1 LGAAASLLFS
11 PMLNDRRNLALAPMA
26 ILAVV
31 CTTLGL
37 AWVVEPVFAPTS
49 WPARLGLVIG
59 GAALVLGTIRL
70 ALVQSRSAA
79 LAAERYIDRLCDLDS
94 TSVQEE
100 NALDI
105 APVRKEDTHWR
116 ELSQKVRKRM
126 AEFARQA
133 DEIEMARAGV
143 EVRFRR
149 IAAERDQLREIL
161 SNLADPV
168 LAIDPF
174 GEVVLTN
181 ASAERLFDI
190 HSNDESHPVFK
201 QIERCQDLVNI
212 LTETRKRRTCTHRT
226 GELAVASPDGKEHF
240 YRVTCRTLNTLQQAA
255 GGERGAVAVL
265 TDISNLKAI
274 QKRNAEFVSSVSHEM
289 KTPLSSIRAYVE
301 LLVDGEAEDDATREE
316 FLRVINNQ
324 ADRLQRLID
333 NLLNLARIEAGVVAV
348 NKSAQSLNERLAEAV
363 RVLEPTADQKKIR
376 LTTEFSELY
385 LGVLGDRD
393 MLLQAAINLISNALK
408 YTHVG
413 GSVKVASR
421 LSDKEVVFEVE
432 DTGVGLSPEDCQRVF
447 EKFYRVK
454 KDREMA
460 QGTGLGLALVKH
472 IVEDVHGGRVEVTSE
487 LGKGS
492 TFRVILP
499 GLAQMNA

>member
-1 LGAAASLLFS
+1 MYERRLTALL
-11 PMLNDRRNLALAPMA
+11 PMA
-26 ILAVV
+26 FLAVA

-37 AWVVEPVFAPTS
+37 AWVIEPAIAPS
-49 WPARLGLVIG
+49 IWPARLGMVLG
-59 GAALVLGTIRL
+59 GAALLLATVRL
-70 ALVQSRSAA
+70 AMAQSQSAA
-79 LAAERYIDRLCDLDS
+79 QAAERYINRLCELDS
-94 TSVQEE
+94 TLVQEE
-100 NALDI
+100 NSLDL
-105 APVRKEDTHWR
+105 APCRKEDAQWR
-116 ELSQKVRKRM
+116 DLAQKVRKRM

-149 IAAERDQLREIL
+149 LAAERDQLREIL
-161 SNLADPV
+161 MNLADPV
-168 LAIDPF
+168 LAIDAF
-174 GEVVLTN
+174 GHVVLANT
-181 ASAERLFDI
+181 SAERVLDL
-190 HSNDESHPVFK
+190 HTGDEETHPILE
-201 QIERCQDLVNI
+201 QLARCQQLVG
-212 LTETRKRRTCTHRT
+212 LMTETRRRKTCAPRT
-226 GELAVASPDGKEHF
+226 GELALANGDGKERF
-240 YRVTCRTLNTLQQAA
+240 FRVNGRTLTSQQHAV

-274 QKRNAEFVSSVSHEM
+274 QKRNAEFVSAVSHEM

-316 FLRVINNQ
+316 FLGVINSQ

-363 RVLEPTADQKKIR
+363 RVLEPTAEQKRIE

-408 YTHVG
+408 YTHQG
-413 GSVKVASR
+413 GRVVVRSR
-421 LSDKEVVFEVE
+421 LHDKEVQFEVE

-472 IVEDVHGGRVEVTSE
+472 IVEDVHGGRIEVNSE
-487 LGKGS
+487 VAKGS
-492 TFRVILP
+492 TFRVTLP
-499 GLAQMNA
+499 SLGQLNA

>member
-1 LGAAASLLFS
+1 MYERRLTALL
-11 PMLNDRRNLALAPMA
+11 PMA
-26 ILAVV
+26 LLAVA

-37 AWVVEPVFAPTS
+37 AWVVEPLFAPTS
-49 WPARLGLVIG
+49 WPIRLVT
-59 GAALVLGTIRL
+59 VLGGSAMVLATIRL
-70 ALVQSRSAA
+70 ALMQSQSAA
-79 LAAERYIDRLCDLDS
+79 KAAVRYIDRLCELDS
-94 TSVQEE
+94 TLVQEE
-100 NALDI
+100 NALDL
-105 APVRKEDTHWR
+105 APVRKEDAQWR
-116 ELSQKVRKRM
+116 ELAQRVRRRM

-133 DEIEMARAGV
+133 DAIEMARSGV

-161 SNLADPV
+161 MNLADPV
-168 LAIDPF
+168 LAIDSF
-174 GEVVLTN
+174 GEVVLANT
-181 ASAERLFDI
+181 SAERLLDI
-190 HSNDESHPVFK
+190 HTSDEAHPIFE
-201 QIERCQDLVNI
+201 QLARCQDLIGI
-212 LTETRKRRTCTHRT
+212 LTETRKRKTCTQKN
-226 GELAVASPDGKEHF
+226 GEVAVASPDGKERF
-240 YRVTCRTLNTLQQAA
+240 FRVSCRTLATQQHAV

-316 FLRVINNQ
+316 FLGVINNQ

-348 NKSAQSLNERLAEAV
+348 NKSPQSLNERLAEAV
-363 RVLEPTADQKKIR
+363 RVLEPTAEQKQIR

-408 YTHVG
+408 YTHSG
-413 GSVKVASR
+413 GSVTVRSR
-421 LSDKEVVFEVE
+421 LNDKEVIFEVE
-432 DTGVGLSPEDCQRVF
+432 DTGVGLSPDDCRRVF

-472 IVEDVHGGRVEVTSE
+472 IVEDVHGGRIEVESE
-487 LGKGS
+487 LGHGS

-499 GLAQMNA
+499 GLGQLNA